1 MDTHCLTILKSEV
14 KPALGCTEPVAV
26 ALCCGRAKDELN
38 DIPDKVEVFVSK
50 NVLKNG
56 MGVYVPNTDM
66 VGLDIA
72 AAVGSLIGN
81 SHKGLNILEDVDDK
95 LLSEAKNFLKN
106 DKIKI
111 FLKETKDK
119 LYIESILYKGD
130 SYVKVIIKDKHDRI
144 IYVERNGN
152 VIVKDEI
159 EEIAVSSKSHRL
171 SIKEIYEFATS
182 VNFEE
187 IAFLLEGVEMNKKIA
202 QEGLDKNYGLN
213 VGKNIIQNIKK
224 GILSDDIH
232 NFAMALTA
240 AGADARMSGATLPVM
255 SSAGSGN
262 QGLTAIL
269 PVVAVSEKLNCSK
282 EKLARA
288 IAISHLI
295 TYHIKTHLGRLS
307 PVCGCGVAAGIGASC
322 AITYLLGGAYDNI
335 TKAIKNMV
343 ANLTGIVCDGAK
355 PSCALKLATSAS
367 AAVQSALLAVSGIE
381 VSKHDGIIEDDVEK
395 TIINLAKIGTLGM
408 SVTDDVILN
417 IMINKC

>member
-38 DIPDKVEVFVSK
+38 DIPEKVEVFVSK

-95 LLSEAKNFLKN
+95 LLLEAKNFLKN

-111 FLKETKDK
+111 FLKKTKDK

-395 TIINLAKIGTLGM
+395 TIINLAKVGTLGM

>member
-38 DIPDKVEVFVSK
+38 DIPEKVEVFVSK

-95 LLSEAKNFLKN
+95 LLLEAKNFLKN

-130 SYVKVIIKDKHDRI
+130 SYVKVIIKDKHDKI
-144 IYVERNGN
+144 IYIERNGN
-152 VIVKDEI
+152 VILKDEI
-159 EEIAVSSKSHRL
+159 EEIALCSKSHRL

-224 GILSDDIH
+224 GILSDNIH

-269 PVVAVSEKLNCSK
+269 PVVAVSEKLNCSS

-395 TIINLAKIGTLGM
+395 TIVNLATVGTLGM